1 MNHASH
7 AVVQSAVVAD
17 GDGVDG
23 AVAIDNYEKP
33 VSSVK
38 IVGHKWPGVCFGQ
51 NGHLAWKTVL
61 FILYVFRLTIN

>member
-7 AVVQSAVVAD
+7 AVAQSAAVAD

-33 VSSVK
+33 VFSVK
-38 IVGHKWPGVCFGQ
+38 IDGHKWPGVCFCQ
-51 NGHLAWKTVL
+51 NGPLAWKTVL